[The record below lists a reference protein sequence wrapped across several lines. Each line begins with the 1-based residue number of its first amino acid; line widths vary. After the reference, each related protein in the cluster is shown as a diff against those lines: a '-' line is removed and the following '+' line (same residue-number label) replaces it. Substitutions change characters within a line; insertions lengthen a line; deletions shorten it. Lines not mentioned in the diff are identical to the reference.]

1 MSLMSCDDAPM
12 KLSRLR
18 EQAEAAARQCKQRRE
33 CSHMVNWPCQRDHL
47 EREESQMDR
56 SLSLIDIVTMRF
68 SPDERLTCGRNAH
81 TRNTNV
87 MSYSACSAR
96 VRVRRYSYLAEAA
109 QHLGRFARVG
119 GEPEVQLRHLGAV
132 HAAGVLD

>member
-1 MSLMSCDDAPM
+1 ML
-12 KLSRLR
+12 
-18 EQAEAAARQCKQRRE
+18 
-33 CSHMVNWPCQRDHL
+33 SHMVNWPCQRDHL

-68 SPDERLTCGRNAH
+68 SPDERLTCGQKTKTLTQHYTHAQPR
-81 TRNTNV
+81 R
-87 MSYSACSAR
+87 AR
-96 VRVRRYSYLAEAA
+96 VRRYLAEAA
-109 QHLGRFARVG
+109 QHLGRLAGVG